1 MGTHSRN
8 EYLQTIRPRYRSA
21 SKDDK
26 KRILDEFCLTCGYH
40 RKYAIRIL
48 NSNKP
53 VNSRDNL
60 SRRGRKKI
68 YENSMIA
75 TVLTDIWTMTNLPC
89 SKRLKE
95 ILPLWLPFYDKH
107 PLDQDTYHKL
117 LSISPATIDRIM
129 AQDRAKFGKL
139 GLSATKPGSIIK
151 KHIAI
156 KTGQWDESIP
166 GYLEADTVAHCGT
179 SMAGMF
185 VFTINCVDIASQWT
199 EQRACWGKGEKGV
212 LAQIK
217 SIENNLPMPIKGF
230 DCDNGSEFLNWH
242 LIKHFTERKR
252 PVDFTRSRPYQKN
265 DNAHIEGKNWTHIR
279 QYLGYQRFDNP
290 EMVELLN
297 DLYMNEWNLYFNFFI
312 PSVKLIEKR
321 RNGSKIIRVH
331 DKPQTPYQRLIQSE
345 HVDEDIKLRLAELY
359 VMLNP
364 VELQKQMTTKIK
376 NIINSVKKDNI

>member
-1 MGTHSRN
+1 
-8 EYLQTIRPRYRSA
+8 
-21 SKDDK
+21 
-26 KRILDEFCLTCGYH
+26 
-40 RKYAIRIL
+40 
-48 NSNKP
+48 
-53 VNSRDNL
+53 
-60 SRRGRKKI
+60 
-68 YENSMIA
+68 
-75 TVLTDIWTMTNLPC
+75 
-89 SKRLKE
+89 
-95 ILPLWLPFYDKH
+95 
-107 PLDQDTYHKL
+107 
-117 LSISPATIDRIM
+117 
-129 AQDRAKFGKL
+129 
-139 GLSATKPGSIIK
+139 
-151 KHIAI
+151 
-156 KTGQWDESIP
+156 
-166 GYLEADTVAHCGT
+166 
-179 SMAGMF
+179 MAGMF

-212 LAQIK
+212 LKQIK

-290 EMVELLN
+290 ELVELLN

-345 HVDEDIKLRLAELY
+345 HVDDDIKLRLAELY
-359 VMLNP
+359 VTLNP
-364 VELQKQMTTKIK
+364 VKLQEQMTVKIK
-376 NIINSVKKDNI
+376 NFINTAMKEET

>member
-1 MGTHSRN
+1 MGTNSRN

-26 KRILDEFCLTCGYH
+26 KRIIDEFCLTCGYH

-68 YENSMIA
+68 YENSMIT
-75 TVLTDIWTMTNLPC
+75 TVLRDIWKMTNLPC

-107 PLDQDTYHKL
+107 PLDQDTYYKL

-129 AQDRAKFGKL
+129 AKDRAKFGKL

-151 KHIAI
+151 KQIAI

-166 GYLEADTVAHCGT
+166 GYLEADTVAHCGA

-212 LAQIK
+212 LEQIK

-242 LIKHFTERKR
+242 LIKHFTERKK

-290 EMVELLN
+290 ELVELLN

-345 HVDEDIKLRLAELY
+345 HVDDNIKLRLAELF
-359 VMLNP
+359 VTLNP
-364 VELQKQMTTKIK
+364 VKLQQQMTVKIR
-376 NIINSVKKDNI
+376 NIINTAMKEKT